1 MGFEAQSLDSDS
13 MLVLKPT
20 YNNNNNNINS
30 FYYSQYS
37 NNIGFS
43 TSGRRGHS
51 CFFSFHFSVQ
61 LEEHG
66 SSCLSF
72 YNLTIIIITISSSS
86 SIQFISTHHHHLHH
100 QLKAKALHSRLG
112 GWLPFYNHDNKI
124 IFYPHFPFYSFS
136 IFFSFYFSF

>member
-51 CFFSFHFSVQ
+51 CFFFLSLLSSVGRAW
-61 LEEHG
+61 L
-66 SSCLSF
+66 F
-72 YNLTIIIITISSSS
+72 
-86 SIQFISTHHHHLHH
+86 
-100 QLKAKALHSRLG
+100 
-112 GWLPFYNHDNKI
+112 LPF
-124 IFYPHFPFYSFS
+124 FL
-136 IFFSFYFSF
+136 

>member
-20 YNNNNNNINS
+20 YNNNNNNNINS

-51 CFFSFHFSVQ
+51 CFFPFTSQFSWKSMA
-61 LEEHG
+61 L
-66 SSCLSF
+66 LAF
-72 YNLTIIIITISSSS
+72 LFIISPS
-86 SIQFISTHHHHLHH
+86 
-100 QLKAKALHSRLG
+100 
-112 GWLPFYNHDNKI
+112 
-124 IFYPHFPFYSFS
+124 
-136 IFFSFYFSF
+136 